1 MTDINLYVCKLR
13 DQIGT
18 GMYLLLLGVH
28 MGTLQIL
35 KCRELFFK
43 GKHRV
48 ECQILINCCVSCV
61 IFNKKY
67 NLACRTL
74 KSSVSRV
81 GYK

>member
-1 MTDINLYVCKLR
+1 MPAVAYPI
-13 DQIGT
+13 
-18 GMYLLLLGVH
+18 GVH

-61 IFNKKY
+61 IFNKK
-67 NLACRTL
+67 
-74 KSSVSRV
+74 V
-81 GYK
+81 